1 MSSKTTIPGVK
12 TKVDMTPTFIV
23 TGGFMR
29 SGLRSNSRSD
39 YGALRCGLRGTKAVA
54 TAMNIRR
61 SVDYSVYLVTDRT
74 IATRAGLSL
83 EKSVEEA
90 LRGGVS
96 VVQLREKNV
105 GTREIVATGRRLLK
119 ITREYGVP
127 LIVNDRVDVA
137 LAIDA
142 DGVHVGQD
150 DMHAADARRLIG
162 GSRILGVSAGTVE
175 EALEA
180 QRNGAD
186 YVGGM

>member
-83 EKSVEEA
+83 EK
-90 LRGGVS
+90 
-96 VVQLREKNV
+96 VVDSIPAFWYTFIRKK
-105 GTREIVATGRRLLK
+105 RR
-119 ITREYGVP
+119 RP
-127 LIVNDRVDVA
+127 WP
-137 LAIDA
+137 
-142 DGVHVGQD
+142 
-150 DMHAADARRLIG
+150 MHRL
-162 GSRILGVSAGTVE
+162 SF
-175 EALEA
+175 
-180 QRNGAD
+180 D
-186 YVGGM
+186 C